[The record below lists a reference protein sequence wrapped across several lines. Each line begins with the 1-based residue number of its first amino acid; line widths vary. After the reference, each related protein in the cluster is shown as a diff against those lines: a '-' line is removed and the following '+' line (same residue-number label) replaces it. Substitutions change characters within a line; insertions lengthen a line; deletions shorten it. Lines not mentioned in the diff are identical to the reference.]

1 MTLKTT
7 FHTHVGIIVEFTIV
21 ITSRRRW
28 AADDRSRSQLWVTV
42 YPCGRSFVVA
52 TAATLRTRANPELL
66 EEQAAPPLE
75 PSDVILERIMND
87 RPLPSYK
94 PPRQPRR
101 KSIRSKSK

>member
-28 AADDRSRSQLWVTV
+28 AADDRSRSRLWVTV
-42 YPCGRSFVVA
+42 YPFGRSFVVA

-66 EEQAAPPLE
+66 EEQAAPEAASEDDQAEVEVTIPA
-75 PSDVILERIMND
+75 PG
-87 RPLPSYK
+87 
-94 PPRQPRR
+94 PRGSGFFYGASSTR
-101 KSIRSKSK
+101 